1 MTMTCRMNNDQGRSY
16 TMTMNH
22 EDLIASLH
30 AAYDYTGDNNRDLL
44 RDSLF
49 SLEEVNE
56 ELEAERCYQYLIAHI
71 SRHAETIDYNLKSL

>member
-1 MTMTCRMNNDQGRSY
+1 MT
-16 TMTMNH
+16 H
-22 EDLIASLH
+22 EDLIAALH

-44 RDSLF
+44 QDSFF

-71 SRHAETIDYNLKSL
+71 YRHTETIDFNLENLAT